1 MVILTCRDLVD
12 SGRLRAVSILKLTLA
27 IRRLA
32 TGRVD
37 SESRTALN
45 RSESP
50 IVIERSDRLIAG
62 RFIV

>member
-1 MVILTCRDLVD
+1 MAILTCRDLVD